1 MRQRI
6 GFCRTQDGTRIAHA
20 TTGTGRPL
28 VRVGPWLTHIELDW
42 DSTVWRPWLEAFSDQ
57 RMLVRFDLRGSGL
70 SDRRVEKISL
80 DAWIQDLES
89 VVDSL
94 GLDQF
99 PLLGM
104 CQGGAI
110 ALAYADRHPDRVS
123 QLILY
128 DSYLSGGLTDDGP
141 PEMAEQAPVLGE
153 MIRVGW
159 GRDISAFRELFANL
173 LMPDAPP
180 EVSRWFSEIH
190 HSTASAEAANRMWHA
205 FHRFEVTREA
215 AGVEAP
221 TLVLHVKGDAMVPFD
236 AGRRVAAEI
245 PGARFVPLEGRNHI
259 LFPWDAAWQ
268 QFLDETQRF
277 LGEDDNL
284 APAAD
289 QPPSLSMLTRRERAV
304 LDFMAQGLANDEIA
318 GALCIAPK
326 SVRNY
331 VSRVFDKL
339 GVERRAQAI
348 VLARETGLG
357 VRRIE
362 RPSTLA

>member
-6 GFCRTQDGTRIAHA
+6 GFCTTRDGTRIAYA

-28 VRVGPWLTHIELDW
+28 VRVGPWLTHIELDG
-42 DSTVWRPWLEAFSDQ
+42 DSTVWKPWLDAFSGE
-57 RMLVRFDLRGSGL
+57 RVLVRFDLRGSGL
-70 SDRRVEKISL
+70 SDRQVEKLSL
-80 DAWIQDLES
+80 DAWIQDLQA

-94 GLDQF
+94 GLDRF

-104 CQGGAI
+104 CQGGPI
-110 ALAYADRHPDRVS
+110 ALAYADRHPERVS
-123 QLILY
+123 RLILY

-159 GRDISAFRELFANL
+159 GRDTPAFRELFANL

-180 EVSRWFSEIH
+180 EVPRWFSEVH
-190 HSTASAEAANRMWHA
+190 DSTASTDVAERMWHA
-205 FHRFEVTREA
+205 FHRFDVAREA
-215 AGVEAP
+215 AGVEVP
-221 TLVLHVKGDAMVPFD
+221 TLVFHVKGDAMVPFD

-259 LFPWDAAWQ
+259 LFPWDPAWQ
-268 QFLDETQRF
+268 QFREETQRF
-277 LGEDDNL
+277 LAEEDGV
-284 APAAD
+284 APDVD
-289 QPPSLSMLTRRERAV
+289 QPGLSALTERERAV
-304 LDFMAQGLANDEIA
+304 LDLMAQGLANDEIA
-318 GALCIAPK
+318 GALCITPK

-331 VSRVFDKL
+331 VSRVFGKL

-348 VLARETGLG
+348 VLAREAGLG
-357 VRRIE
+357 MRRSE
-362 RPSTLA
+362 RPSSPA